1 MELVNLLAAQSE
13 APVASSSRLRGRI
26 SHRHHT
32 DEDVTSQAGWLFADS
47 FLALMVVFLATI
59 SFVPALGGGFK
70 GNATINVGNLA
81 GKNISN
87 GLIFAYDS
95 FDGARIRKDFTEV
108 LTTQKLAP
116 STKVLYV
123 KIVGGYN
130 AKSESPDQGTV
141 LALAFSVQL
150 QKEAIPAFAE
160 ARIDLGNS
168 KLIQTNQVVM
178 RITLTA

>member
-1 MELVNLLAAQSE
+1 
-13 APVASSSRLRGRI
+13 VASSSRLRVRDRHA
-26 SHRHHT
+26 HRE
-32 DEDVTSQAGWLFADS
+32 DEDITSQAGWLFADS

-70 GNATINVGNLA
+70 GTATINVGNLA

-95 FDGARIRKDFTEV
+95 FDAARITKDFQDT
-108 LTTQKLAP
+108 LATQKLAP
-116 STKVLYV
+116 TTKVLYV
-123 KIVGGYN
+123 NIVGGFN
-130 AKSESPDQGTV
+130 AATEKPDDGTV
-141 LALAFSVQL
+141 RALAFSIQL
-150 QKEAIPAFAE
+150 RKSGPAAFRD

-168 KLIQTNQVVM
+168 KLIKSNQVVM

>member
-1 MELVNLLAAQSE
+1 MRPRAHHPHQE
-13 APVASSSRLRGRI
+13 A
-26 SHRHHT
+26 
-32 DEDVTSQAGWLFADS
+32 EDVTSQAGWLFADS

-70 GNATINVGNLA
+70 GTATINVGNLA

-95 FDGARIRKDFTEV
+95 YDAERVKKDFSEV
-108 LTTQKLAP
+108 LATQKLPP

-123 KIVGGYN
+123 NIVGGFN
-130 AKSESPDQGTV
+130 SKTEKADAGTV
-141 LALAFSVQL
+141 RALAFSIQL
-150 QKEAIPAFAE
+150 RQTGPTAFADS
-160 ARIDLGNS
+160 RVDLGNS
-168 KLIQTNQVVM
+168 ALIKSNQVVM

>member
-1 MELVNLLAAQSE
+1 M
-13 APVASSSRLRGRI
+13 ASSSRVRARK
-26 SHRHHT
+26 SHGHHT

-70 GNATINVGNLA
+70 GTATINVGSLA

-87 GLIFAYDS
+87 GLVFAYDS
-95 FDGARIRKDFTEV
+95 FDAERIKKDFSEI
-108 LTTQKLAP
+108 LAAQKLAP

-123 KIVGGYN
+123 NIVGGYN
-130 AKSESPDQGTV
+130 AASEKPDDGTV
-141 LALAFSVQL
+141 RALAFSIQL
-150 QKEAIPAFAE
+150 RKSGPTAFRE
-160 ARIDLGNS
+160 SRVDLGNS
-168 KLIQTNQVVM
+168 KLIKSNQVVM

>member
-1 MELVNLLAAQSE
+1 M
-13 APVASSSRLRGRI
+13 ASSSRLRGRT
-26 SHRHHT
+26 SHAHHT
-32 DEDVTSQAGWLFADS
+32 DEDATSQAGWLFADS

-95 FDGARIRKDFTEV
+95 FDAARIKKDFTEV

-123 KIVGGYN
+123 KIVGGFN
-130 AKSESPDQGTV
+130 INTESPDQGTIR
-141 LALAFSVQL
+141 ALAFSVQL
-150 QKEAIPAFAE
+150 QQAGIPAFSD
-160 ARIDLGNS
+160 ARIDLGSS
-168 KLIQTNQVVM
+168 KLIKTNQVVM

>member
-1 MELVNLLAAQSE
+1 
-13 APVASSSRLRGRI
+13 VASSSRLRGRTT
-26 SHRHHT
+26 RAHHT

-70 GNATINVGNLA
+70 GNATINVGSLA

-95 FDGARIRKDFTEV
+95 FDAARIKKDFTEV
-108 LTTQKLAP
+108 LSSQKLAP
-116 STKVLYV
+116 TTKVLYV
-123 KIVGGYN
+123 KIVGGFN
-130 AKSESPDQGTV
+130 ATNESPDQGTV
-141 LALAFSVQL
+141 RALAFSVQL
-150 QKEAIPAFAE
+150 QKAGLPAFAE

-168 KLIQTNQVVM
+168 KLIGKNQVVM

>member
-1 MELVNLLAAQSE
+1 M
-13 APVASSSRLRGRI
+13 ASSSRVRARSAHGR
-26 SHRHHT
+26 HA

-87 GLIFAYDS
+87 GLIFAYEA
-95 FDGARIRKDFTEV
+95 FDAERIKKDFTEV
-108 LTTQKLAP
+108 LANQQLGP
-116 STKVLYV
+116 NTKVLYV
-123 KIVGGYN
+123 KIVGGYD
-130 AKSESPDQGTV
+130 AIGEGPDQGTV
-141 LALAFSVQL
+141 RALAFSVQL
-150 QKEAIPAFAE
+150 QQAGIPAFKE

-168 KLIQTNQVVM
+168 KLIKPNQIVM